1 MSPTASAGLAADLA
15 RAYQSHGPRPQGSGA
30 SSASRRGGASSA
42 QQSRGRSPLGK
53 TLHPAAGLCVCPQ
66 CLAGPHSPV
75 RHPMDMCKRRDLQW
89 HAPSPY
95 LEDLT
100 KSLVVSQPSRR
111 KVQLV
116 PPRRYPA
123 ATSPYENLREA
134 RTVPRIRAHLQT
146 EIAERHLRRL
156 WDQEAAAA
164 AARCGVDLHT
174 YTTLLELQ
182 HRDITPEDYDVLQ
195 QLDTSTKPKT
205 LTQGLLDAR
214 FPAWVVPES
223 GPLPPTEASHA
234 SGKLHASRNLLD
246 DFGRAA
252 EEGALKAD
260 RVLARS
266 PPHQSDGEPEEAA
279 GGKPTHPLP
288 ERAPHPGEGEDDKAA
303 RDERAVTA
311 DAGSA
316 EADAAA
322 APPAETTPEP
332 AEAGD
337 EEEQA
342 AALSSAPSSALEGG
356 DEQRCSICL
365 EKFVCGQMARSLPCS
380 HFFHA
385 HCIDAWLTQ
394 SSRACP
400 EDGLPVLPEDEAN
413 EAVDADASGC
423 AQNCVQGA
431 PEGLRFSGFF
441 EPDYLYG
448 AGAYAVQGAG
458 EERQS

>member
-1 MSPTASAGLAADLA
+1 MWKGLPSFSRLCWSERGQAPFPPCRPRRAPAWRPICLA
-15 RAYQSHGPRPQGSGA
+15 RISHTAHGRGSGA

-234 SGKLHASRNLLD
+234 SGKLR
-246 DFGRAA
+246 RATCWTT
-252 EEGALKAD
+252 L
-260 RVLARS
+260 V
-266 PPHQSDGEPEEAA
+266 
-279 GGKPTHPLP
+279 
-288 ERAPHPGEGEDDKAA
+288 ERRRKV
-303 RDERAVTA
+303 R
-311 DAGSA
+311 
-316 EADAAA
+316 
-322 APPAETTPEP
+322 
-332 AEAGD
+332 
-337 EEEQA
+337 
-342 AALSSAPSSALEGG
+342 
-356 DEQRCSICL
+356 
-365 EKFVCGQMARSLPCS
+365 
-380 HFFHA
+380 
-385 HCIDAWLTQ
+385 
-394 SSRACP
+394 
-400 EDGLPVLPEDEAN
+400 
-413 EAVDADASGC
+413 
-423 AQNCVQGA
+423 
-431 PEGLRFSGFF
+431 
-441 EPDYLYG
+441 
-448 AGAYAVQGAG
+448 
-458 EERQS
+458 